1 MNTPLIVL
9 LVLNYWY
16 SIHFTYFYC
25 SYKNNR
31 IKYLG
36 TSSKN
41 LIKGAVSLTSTKDLQ
56 EILLRENITYLLN
69 TQPKF
74 HNIQRSS
81 RCLGSSIITTNR
93 QTLRLWQKN
102 VSAGLDWI
110 VSYRLDQETL
120 AFMRWLVTGWV
131 GRMGRMGRMDWMGV
145 SVGRR
150 WDGLTLALART
161 GAPPW
166 APEQECHHW
175 LLRGG
180 GI

>member
-31 IKYLG
+31 IKYMG

-93 QTLRLWQKN
+93 QTLRLWQKKCLCWIGLDRI
-102 VSAGLDWI
+102 VSAGSGNTGFYALAGYWLDGTDG
-110 VSYRLDQETL
+110 LDG
-120 AFMRWLVTGWV
+120 AVVVRG
-131 GRMGRMGRMDWMGV
+131 
-145 SVGRR
+145 
-150 WDGLTLALART
+150 WDGPMLSPSGT

-166 APEQECHHW
+166 
-175 LLRGG
+175 LIGKLFYL
-180 GI
+180 